1 MKKQLRVLFIGTY
14 VPKECGIATFTSDL
28 LNSVSRK
35 YKDVYC
41 EVIALSDPSET
52 YNYSE
57 EVVFQIQRDRI
68 EDYYLAAD
76 YINQSD
82 ADIVCLQHEFGLFGG
97 DAGDYIFA
105 LLSGINKPVITTMHT
120 VIREPEPEY
129 RVSTEK
135 LIRYS
140 EKLVVM
146 SQSAVD
152 MLKDVYKAPEDK
164 IELIF
169 HGVPDCP
176 FNNCSKYKKM
186 LNLKG
191 APLIL
196 TFGLLSKNKGIESV
210 LEALPEVVSQYPDL
224 IYLVLGATHPM
235 VKKTQ
240 GEAYRHYLE
249 NKVSELGLE
258 NNVIFNDKFVEKE
271 ELCNYILASD
281 IYVSPYLSREQV
293 VSGALTYAMGMGKA
307 IVSTPYWYAQEM
319 LSENRGLL
327 VDFGN
332 TDGFKKSLLYLIE
345 NPEECNDMRKK
356 AYDFGRKMTWK
367 NVGKEY
373 NIVFNKALKNY
384 STYPGIQN
392 RFNFLPIQLPE
403 VKLDHLKL
411 LTDDVGIIQHTN
423 LGVPSRRYGYSTDDI
438 SRALVAL
445 TQLIDSPK
453 KAEEFRKLITTY
465 MSFLE
470 HAQTDTGHFHNF
482 MSYKREFLDE
492 KGSEDTLGRAIYGLG
507 HVVSCPYLSKNL
519 RTLANTLIR
528 KSRQEIENLD
538 SPRAKAYT
546 ICGLYEMLRTDVD
559 ADEFKSVF
567 NSRRDTVKSINSLVD
582 RDKFESIFISH
593 ADSLVDLYE
602 ANYKEDWNWFEPTV
616 TYSNAKLSESL
627 LLAYNYTKDRTY
639 RKIGLDTLNFLTEI
653 QWRGDFFDIVGN
665 HGWYS
670 YNGKKP
676 LFDQQPIEAGYLT
689 QAYVLAY
696 EIVRERK
703 YLELAKCSFEYFLGR
718 NRLQAVMYDYSTG
731 AVCDGLNSDG
741 MNCNQGAESI
751 ICYLMALSSLNKHEN
766 QPFSTIFKSK
776 VNDGV
781 LQTKRSLLLTNS
793 LNKHENETI
802 ITVFPSKVSDR
813 VLQKKKSLLSENQG
827 GMREVT

>member
-1 MKKQLRVLFIGTY
+1 MNKQLRILFIGTY
-14 VPKECGIATFTSDL
+14 IPKECGIATFTSDL
-28 LNSVSRK
+28 LNSVLRESN
-35 YKDVYC
+35 DVHC
-41 EVIALSDPSET
+41 EVIVLSDSSEA
-52 YNYSE
+52 YNYPD

-76 YINQSD
+76 YINQSG
-82 ADIVCLQHEFGLFGG
+82 ADVVCLQHEFGLFGG

-152 MLKDVYKAPEDK
+152 MLKYIYKVPEDK

-169 HGVPDCP
+169 HGVPDYP

-196 TFGLLSKNKGIESV
+196 TFGLLSQNKGIESV

-235 VKKTQ
+235 VKKIK
-240 GEAYRHYLE
+240 GESYRHYLE

-258 NNVIFNDKFVEKE
+258 NNVVFHDKFVEKK

-281 IYVSPYLSREQV
+281 IYASPYLSREQV

-327 VDFGN
+327 VDFGDN
-332 TDGFKKSLLYLIE
+332 DGFKKSLLYLIE
-345 NPEECNDMRKK
+345 NPEECNGMRKK
-356 AYDFGRKMTWK
+356 AYDFGRKMTWE

-373 NIVFNKALKNY
+373 NTVFTKALKNY
-384 STYPGIQN
+384 NIHPEMQN

-403 VKLDHLKL
+403 IKLDHLKL

-423 LGVPSRRYGYSTDDI
+423 LGVPARRYGYSTDDVG
-438 SRALVAL
+438 RALVAL
-445 TQLIDSPK
+445 TQLIDSQK
-453 KAEEFRKLITTY
+453 KAEQFRKLITTY

-507 HVVSCPYLSKNL
+507 HVVNCSYLSKNL
-519 RTLANTLIR
+519 RILANTTIR
-528 KSRQEIENLD
+528 KSRQKIENLV
-538 SPRAKAYT
+538 SPRAKAYAL
-546 ICGLYEMLRTDVD
+546 CGLYEMLRAGMDS
-559 ADEFKSVF
+559 DEFESAF
-567 NSRRDTVKSINSLVD
+567 TSRRDTVKSIDSLVD
-582 RDKFESIFISH
+582 KDNFESIFISH
-593 ADSLVDLYE
+593 ADSLVGLYE
-602 ANYKEDWNWFEPTV
+602 ANHKEDWNWFEPTV

-639 RKIGLDTLNFLTEI
+639 RKIGLTTLDFLTEI
-653 QWRGDFFDIVGN
+653 QWKGDFFDIVGN
-665 HGWYS
+665 QGWYS
-670 YNGKKP
+670 YNGEKP
-676 LFDQQPIEAGYLT
+676 IFDQQPIEAGYLT
-689 QAYVLAY
+689 QAYVSAY
-696 EIVRERK
+696 EIVRDRK
-703 YLELAKCSFEYFLGR
+703 YLELARYSFEYFLGR
-718 NRLQAVMYDYSTG
+718 NRLQTVMYDYSTG
-731 AVCDGLNSDG
+731 GVFDGLGSDG
-741 MNCNQGAESI
+741 INCNQGAESV
-751 ICYLMALSSLNKHEN
+751 ICFLMAFSSLNKYANE
-766 QPFSTIFKSK
+766 STIEAFQPK
-776 VNDGV
+776 VSDGV
-781 LQTKRSLLLTNS
+781 LHKE
-793 LNKHENETI
+793 KEPAI
-802 ITVFPSKVSDR
+802 I
-813 VLQKKKSLLSENQG
+813 NQVG
-827 GMREVT
+827 

>member
-1 MKKQLRVLFIGTY
+1 MNKQLKVLFIGTY

-28 LNSVSRK
+28 LNSVSGENN
-35 YKDVYC
+35 DVYC

-52 YNYSE
+52 YNYPE
-57 EVVFQIQRDRI
+57 EVVFQIQKEKL

-82 ADIVCLQHEFGLFGG
+82 ADIVCLQHEFGLYGG
-97 DAGDYIFA
+97 NAGDYIFA

-120 VIREPEPEY
+120 VIREPELEY

-146 SQSAVD
+146 SQTAVD

-164 IELIF
+164 IEIIF
-169 HGVPDCP
+169 HGVPDYP

-191 APLIL
+191 SPLVL

-210 LEALPEVVSQYPDL
+210 LEALPDVVSQYPDL

-240 GEAYRHYLE
+240 GEAYRQYLK

-258 NNVIFNDKFVEKE
+258 NNVVFHDKFVEKE

-281 IYVSPYLSREQV
+281 IYASPYLSREQI

-327 VDFGN
+327 IDFGD
-332 TDGFKKSLLYLIE
+332 TDGFKKSLSYLIE
-345 NPEECNDMRKK
+345 NPEECDNMRKK

-367 NVGKEY
+367 NVGKKY
-373 NIVFNKALKNY
+373 NTVFGKALMNY
-384 STYPGIQN
+384 NTYPGIQN
-392 RFNFLPIQLPE
+392 RFYFLPIQLPE

-423 LGVPSRRYGYSTDDI
+423 LGVPARHYGYSTDDI
-438 SRALVAL
+438 GRALVAL
-445 TQLIDSPK
+445 TKLIDNPQK
-453 KAEEFRKLITTY
+453 VEEFRKIITTY

-482 MSYKREFLDE
+482 MSYQRKFLDE

-507 HVVSCPYLSKNL
+507 HVISCSYLSRNI
-519 RTLANTLIR
+519 RTLAHTLVS
-528 KSRQEIENLD
+528 KSGPEMENLG
-538 SPRAKAYT
+538 SPRAKAYAM
-546 ICGLYEMLRTDVD
+546 CGLYEILRAGIDI
-559 ADEFKSVF
+559 DEFESVF
-567 NSRRDTVKSINSLVD
+567 NSCRDVVKPIDTLVD
-582 RDKFESIFISH
+582 RDYFESIFISH

-602 ANYKEDWNWFEPTV
+602 ANHKEDWNWFEPTV

-627 LLAYNYTKDRTY
+627 LLAYNYTKNRTY
-639 RKIGLDTLNFLTEI
+639 REIGLATLDFLTEI
-653 QWRGDFFDIVGN
+653 QWNCDFFDTVGN
-665 HGWYS
+665 QGWYS
-670 YNGKKP
+670 YNGEKP

-689 QAYVLAY
+689 QTYISAY
-696 EIVRERK
+696 EIVREEK
-703 YLELAKCSFEYFLGR
+703 YLELAKYSFEYFLGR
-718 NRLQAVMYDYSTG
+718 NRLRTVMYDYSTG

-741 MNCNQGAESI
+741 MNCNQGAEPV
-751 ICYLMALSSLNKHEN
+751 ICFLMALSSLNKHTN
-766 QPFSTIFKSK
+766 KAFSTI
-776 VNDGV
+776 
-781 LQTKRSLLLTNS
+781 LQSR
-793 LNKHENETI
+793 
-802 ITVFPSKVSDR
+802 VSDGISDEALEKR
-813 VLQKKKSLLSENQG
+813 KSLLSVKAE
-827 GMREVT
+827 

>member
-1 MKKQLRVLFIGTY
+1 MNKQLKVLFIGTY

-28 LNSVSRK
+28 LNSVSGENN
-35 YKDVYC
+35 DVHC

-52 YNYSE
+52 YNYPE
-57 EVVFQIQRDRI
+57 EVVFQIQKEKL

-97 DAGDYIFA
+97 NAGDYIFA

-120 VIREPEPEY
+120 VIREPELEY

-146 SQSAVD
+146 SQTAVD

-164 IELIF
+164 IEIIF
-169 HGVPDCP
+169 HGVPDYP
-176 FNNCSKYKKM
+176 FNNCGKYKKM

-191 APLIL
+191 SPLVL

-210 LEALPEVVSQYPDL
+210 LEALPDVVSQYPDL

-240 GEAYRHYLE
+240 GEAYRQYLK

-258 NNVIFNDKFVEKE
+258 NNVVFHDKFVEKE

-281 IYVSPYLSREQV
+281 IYASPYLSREQI

-327 VDFGN
+327 VDFGD
-332 TDGFKKSLLYLIE
+332 TDGFKKSLSYLIE
-345 NPEECNDMRKK
+345 NPEECDNMRKK

-367 NVGKEY
+367 NVGKKY
-373 NIVFNKALKNY
+373 NTVFGKALKNY
-384 STYPGIQN
+384 TTYPGILN

-423 LGVPSRRYGYSTDDI
+423 LGVPARRYGYSTDDI
-438 SRALVAL
+438 GRALVAL
-445 TQLIDSPK
+445 TKLIDNPQK
-453 KAEEFRKLITTY
+453 VEEFRKIITTY

-482 MSYKREFLDE
+482 MSYQREFLDE

-507 HVVSCPYLSKNL
+507 HVISCSYLSRNI
-519 RTLANTLIR
+519 RTLAHTLVS
-528 KSRQEIENLD
+528 KSGPEMENMG
-538 SPRAKAYT
+538 SPRAKAYAM
-546 ICGLYEMLRTDVD
+546 CGLYEILRAGVD
-559 ADEFKSVF
+559 IDEFESVF
-567 NSRRDTVKSINSLVD
+567 NSCRDVVKPIDTLVD
-582 RDKFESIFISH
+582 RDHFESIFISH

-602 ANYKEDWNWFEPTV
+602 ANHKEDWNWFEPTV

-627 LLAYNYTKDRTY
+627 LLAYNYTKNRTY
-639 RKIGLDTLNFLTEI
+639 REIGLATLDFLTEI
-653 QWRGDFFDIVGN
+653 QWKGDFFDTVGN
-665 HGWYS
+665 QGWYS
-670 YNGKKP
+670 YNGEKP

-689 QAYVLAY
+689 QAYVSAY

-703 YLELAKCSFEYFLGR
+703 YLELAKYSFEYFLGR
-718 NRLQAVMYDYSTG
+718 NRLRTVMYDYSTG

-741 MNCNQGAESI
+741 MNCNQGAEPV
-751 ICYLMALSSLNKHEN
+751 ICFLMALSSLNEHTNKA
-766 QPFSTIFKSK
+766 FSTI
-776 VNDGV
+776 
-781 LQTKRSLLLTNS
+781 LQSR
-793 LNKHENETI
+793 
-802 ITVFPSKVSDR
+802 VSDGISDEALEKR
-813 VLQKKKSLLSENQG
+813 KSLLSVKAE
-827 GMREVT
+827 